1 MIVLLLIAI
10 VLSTLGI
17 VSFEWGVDSRELGLH

>member
-10 VLSTLGI
+10 VLSTFGI
-17 VSFEWGVDSRELGLH
+17 ASFEWGVDSRELGLR